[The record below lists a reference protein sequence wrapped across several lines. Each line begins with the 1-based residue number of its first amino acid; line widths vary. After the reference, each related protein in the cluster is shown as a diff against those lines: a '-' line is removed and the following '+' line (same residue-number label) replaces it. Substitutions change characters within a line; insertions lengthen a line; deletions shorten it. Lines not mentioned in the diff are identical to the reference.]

1 MKVGVYAIL
10 IAALVPIQAVVLPHL
25 SLWGVKPDVGFIF
38 VCLVGLFEGELEG
51 LLVGMAVGFVMSLF
65 SAEELIVGIVTKAG
79 VGYMAGIAGRQ
90 VVDLAPVMLVAGLF
104 AASCVVGVLTA
115 FTLRSNEENLVLW
128 GLKSIILPQACY
140 NAVIGG
146 VLYWVAWSRLS
157 IERWGSEYRV

>member
-1 MKVGVYAIL
+1 MKIGVYAIL
-10 IAALVPIQAVVLPHL
+10 IAALVPAQAVLLPHL
-25 SLWGVKPDVGFIF
+25 SLWGVKPDLGFIF

-51 LLVGMAVGFVMSLF
+51 LLVGMAVGFVMNLF

-79 VGYMAGIAGRQ
+79 VGYVAGIAGRQ
-90 VVDLAPVMLVAGLF
+90 VVDLAPVLLVGGLF
-104 AASCVVGVLTA
+104 VASSAVGFLTS
-115 FTLRSNEENLVLW
+115 FTLRTNEENLVLW
-128 GLKSIILPQACY
+128 GMKSIILPQACY